1 MATQFGAIA
10 QEPWFGKTLLS
21 APKDVSLATYSG
33 YEVLPVA
40 PGDAERVL
48 DFLRRFFFRDEPIN
62 RAVELVPQDG
72 SGTSLFLEAHCL
84 STLKQGLSLM
94 AVESGTGGAAAG
106 KIIGVSLNGDGKPGD
121 ADLLA
126 EEADL
131 CLDPKF
137 KRILRLLE
145 TVERNADVLGC
156 FGVDRQFELRI
167 ISVDDSCRGRGI
179 ATALLQQ
186 SIDLA
191 KRKGYPLFRVD
202 CTSAFSA
209 KAMERAGLDCVYSLS
224 YEDYAEMEVKVY
236 GERVVQPIKPEE
248 PHTHIKCY
256 ALRI

>member
-1 MATQFGAIA
+1 MATQFGAIT
-10 QEPWFGKTLLS
+10 QEPWFGKLLD
-21 APKDVSLATYSG
+21 ATKEVSLASDSG
-33 YEVLPVA
+33 YEIFPVA
-40 PGDAERVL
+40 PGDAERVI

-62 RAVELVPQDG
+62 RAVDLVPEDG

-84 STLKQGLSLM
+84 STLTHGLSLM
-94 AVESGTGGAAAG
+94 AVESGTGGAASG
-106 KIIGVSLNGDGKPGD
+106 RIIGVSLNGDGKPGD
-121 ADLLA
+121 ADILA
-126 EEADL
+126 TEAER

-145 TVERNADVLGC
+145 MVERKADVLALYGE
-156 FGVDRQFELRI
+156 DRQFELRI

-191 KRKGYPLFRVD
+191 KRKGYTIFRVD

-209 KAMERAGLDCVYSLS
+209 KAMERAGLSCVYSLS
-224 YEDYAEMEVKVY
+224 YEDYSAIEAERH
-236 GERVVQPIKPEE
+236 GEEASPPIRPED
-248 PHTHIKCY
+248 PHTHIKCF